1 MYPKYCQG
9 CKKMSLNEI
18 KAFKFG
24 SYYKRIGFSKKN
36 SYYSMKNQ
44 KERSAFLCTES
55 VKHSEIITY
64 QPKNFENSNI
74 AAVKK

>member
-1 MYPKYCQG
+1 
-9 CKKMSLNEI
+9 
-18 KAFKFG
+18 
-24 SYYKRIGFSKKN
+24 
-36 SYYSMKNQ
+36 MKNQ